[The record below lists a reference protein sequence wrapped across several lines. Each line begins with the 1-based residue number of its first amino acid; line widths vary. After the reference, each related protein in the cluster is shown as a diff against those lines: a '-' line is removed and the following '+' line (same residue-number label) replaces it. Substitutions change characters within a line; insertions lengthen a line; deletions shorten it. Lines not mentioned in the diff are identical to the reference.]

1 MNYRIVKAETSQAGL
16 LAELINQHEHFMD
29 PDATPIGIEESQE
42 LIEGFFE
49 PAIAALIYTEGI
61 EEPSGFYSVNPDAAR
76 KRLFTDVYARPGSNL
91 IKEAI
96 AESLKAAAAEHTEY
110 ENWYG
115 VNTKDAMM
123 RSALESFGMQVI
135 RTYWMMK
142 KQLTASDAV
151 ENSRPEISIR
161 LVSGD
166 QDLQTWWKLHQDAF
180 SKHFGF
186 APRAMDIW
194 IEQTLAS
201 GTMDP
206 EACFILD
213 YKGEPAGFVQLANA
227 NYHLNGGYVDVLG
240 VAHQFQGLGL
250 GEILLQHA
258 INHSVGQGREFI
270 ELNVDSGNES
280 GALRLYEKLG
290 LRPNSAWMQYENKNW
305 VELARGL

>member
-1 MNYRIVKAETSQAGL
+1 MNYRIVKAETSQAEL
-16 LAELINQHEHFMD
+16 LAELINQHELSMD
-29 PDATPIGIEESQE
+29 PSATPIGIEESQE
-42 LIEGFFE
+42 LIEGFFD
-49 PAIAALIYTEGI
+49 PAIAAFIYTDGI
-61 EEPSGFYSVNPDAAR
+61 ELPSAFYSVNPDSNR
-76 KRLFTDVYARPGSNL
+76 SRLFTDVYARPGSDQ
-91 IKEAI
+91 IKEALI
-96 AESLKAAAAEHTEY
+96 ESLKAAANEY
-110 ENWYG
+110 SNFENWYG
-115 VNTKDAMM
+115 VNTKDTVM
-123 RSALESFGMQVI
+123 RSALESLGMQVI
-135 RTYWMMK
+135 RTYWLMK
-142 KQLTASDAV
+142 KALTASSAV
-151 ENSRPEISIR
+151 ELSRPGVSIR

-166 QDLQTWWKLHQDAF
+166 QDMQTWWKLHQDSF

-186 APRAMDIW
+186 APRPMELW
-194 IEQTLAS
+194 IEQTLAAS
-201 GTMDP
+201 TFDK

-213 YKGEPAGFVQLANA
+213 YEGQPAGFVQLANA

-290 LRPNSAWMQYENKNW
+290 FKPNSGWKQYENKNW

>member
-16 LAELINQHEHFMD
+16 LAELINQHEHLMD
-29 PDATPIGIEESQE
+29 PNATPIGIEESQE

-49 PAIAALIYTEGI
+49 PAIAAFIYTEGI
-61 EEPSGFYSVNPDAAR
+61 EEPSAFYSVNPDATR

-91 IKEAI
+91 IKEAL

-166 QDLQTWWKLHQDAF
+166 QDMQTWWKLHQDAF

-201 GTMDP
+201 GTLDP

-250 GEILLQHA
+250 GETLLQHA